1 MANIAVYKM
10 DGTESGQME
19 LSEKVFGAEINIP
32 LMHEAVVAH
41 LANLRQGTQSA
52 LTRAEVR
59 GGGRK
64 PYRQKGTGR
73 ARQGSIRSP
82 QWVGGGVVF
91 APKPRDYSKKMN
103 KKARRGAIRSALT
116 SRVQEQKLYVLES
129 LELAEI
135 KTKAMKQVLDGFD
148 LSKALVVL
156 AGENDRNVTLSA
168 RNLQGVKTIRA
179 EQVNVYDILK
189 YENMV
194 ATKDAIAKIEE
205 VFE

>member
-1 MANIAVYKM
+1 MHYECLLF
-10 DGTESGQME
+10 ESLLLLAQFHF
-19 LSEKVFGAEINIP
+19 LI
-32 LMHEAVVAH
+32 VVAH

-52 LTRAEVR
+52 LTRAQVR
-59 GGGRK
+59 GGGKK

-103 KKARRGAIRSALT
+103 KKARRLAIRSALT
-116 SRVQEQKLYVLES
+116 TRVQENKLLVLEN
-129 LELAEI
+129 LDLAEI
-135 KTKAMKQVLDGFD
+135 KTKQMQKVLDQFD
-148 LSKALVVL
+148 LNKALIVL
-156 AGENDRNVTLSA
+156 MSDDTNAILSA
-168 RNLQGVKTIRA
+168 RNIEGVKTLPA

-194 ATKDAIAKIEE
+194 ATKSAIAKIEE